1 MPSSFLASAL
11 NASFD
16 QNIAA
21 TAAQAEE
28 QRQDAGVRHGSALR
42 SPWEIAVQI
51 FNHSLTKDE
60 TKKNSLK
67 SCPKAPLE
75 SFIQQVSTAKET
87 ATKKRSKVLNR
98 VNDIV
103 SRINLFSKPMDTFS
117 QANQELMFA

>member
-21 TAAQAEE
+21 TAAQADE

-51 FNHSLTKDE
+51 FNHSLIKDE
-60 TKKNSLK
+60 TKKISLK
-67 SCPKAPLE
+67 SCPKASLE
-75 SFIQQVSTAKET
+75 SFIHIEPRSHDDLLSVPTPPRIDST
-87 ATKKRSKVLNR
+87 SY
-98 VNDIV
+98 
-103 SRINLFSKPMDTFS
+103 
-117 QANQELMFA
+117 